1 MGSKRLTL
9 FTSRT
14 QGTCGT
20 AVYSLWLQLTLAASK
35 NSAIMTWPGL
45 KHPPAG
51 HLVLGVLPSD
61 AISVKDLLVDQQL
74 AYLVQLE

>member
-14 QGTCGT
+14 PGTCGT
-20 AVYSLWLQLTLAASK
+20 AVYSLWLKLTLAASQ

-45 KHPPAG
+45 KQPPAG
-51 HLVLGVLPSD
+51 HLGVLPSD
-61 AISVKDLLVDQQL
+61 AISVNDLLVDQQL
-74 AYLVQLE
+74 TRLVQLE